1 MHRFPSIPAAS
12 RIQGPRIAVGGISH
26 ETNTFS
32 PVPTT
37 LDAFRAR
44 AHLVGDALVQQGRG
58 ARNVLGGI
66 IDAAT
71 EAGVTLVPTLFASAT
86 PGGVVTRAAF
96 EYLRDRLL
104 DRLRPPYLGPL
115 PLSGVV
121 LALHGAMVV
130 EGEEDAEGALL
141 RDVRVMVGPN
151 VPLVAVLDFHAN
163 VSSLMDASADLLIG
177 YGTYPHI
184 DTYER
189 GQEAVERVLALRR
202 GRLRPVT
209 ALRVVPLL
217 APLPAQRTNGATPMR
232 EVMRRAE
239 ELRREPGVVSIS
251 VAGGFP
257 YSDVPGAGLSVHVAT
272 DGDQSLADRLADC
285 VAGAAWDRRAR
296 FAVRGLPP
304 DEAIDR
310 ALELTKPGRPVV
322 LADVA
327 DNPGAGA
334 AGDGTVLLARLLARG
349 VTGAALGVLVD
360 PDTVAA
366 AVGVGVGGVLRRGV
380 GGVSDSRGGGPVEA
394 AWRVRALTDGAF
406 TNRGPMGTGGATR
419 LGRTAVLEAGGVEVV
434 VCERRVQALDPE
446 LFRAA
451 GIDPTSR
458 RVLAVKSS
466 VHFRAAFEPLAA
478 AVLEVETM
486 GLSGSDLVSLPYR
499 RVRRPIWPLDRE
511 VRFLA

>member
-1 MHRFPSIPAAS
+1 M
-12 RIQGPRIAVGGISH
+12 GGISH

-32 PVPTT
+32 PMKTT

-44 AHLVGDALVQQGRG
+44 AYLVGDAVVQQGRG

-66 IDAAT
+66 VDAAT
-71 EAGVTLVPTLFASAT
+71 EAGATLVPTLFASAT
-86 PGGVVTRAAF
+86 PGGVVTREAF
-96 EYLRDRLL
+96 EHLRDRLL
-104 DRLRPPYLGPL
+104 DRLRPPYTGPL

-121 LALHGAMVV
+121 LALHGAMVA
-130 EGEEDAEGALL
+130 EGEENAEGALL
-141 RDVRVMVGPN
+141 RDVRAVIGPN

-163 VSSLMDASADLLIG
+163 VSSLMATSADLLIG
-177 YGTYPHI
+177 YGTYPHV

-189 GQEAVERVLALRR
+189 GQEAVEHVLTLRR
-202 GRLRPVT
+202 RPRHPAT
-209 ALRVVPLL
+209 ALRIVPLL
-217 APLPAQRTNGATPMR
+217 APLPAQRTTGPTPMR
-232 EVMRRAE
+232 DVMRHAE
-239 ELRREPGVVSIS
+239 AFRREPGVVSIS

-257 YSDVPGAGLSVHVAT
+257 YSDVPAAGLSVHVAT
-272 DGDQSLADRLADC
+272 DGDQSLADSLADR
-285 VAGAAWDRRAR
+285 VASTVWDRRAR
-296 FAVRGLPP
+296 FATRGLPP

-310 ALELTKPGRPVV
+310 ALDLTKPGRPVV

-334 AGDGTVLLARLLARG
+334 AGDGTTLLARLLARG
-349 VTGAALGVLVD
+349 VTGAALGVIAD
-360 PDTVAA
+360 PETVAA
-366 AVGVGVGGVLRRGV
+366 AAGAGVGGVVRRGV
-380 GGVSDSRGGGPVEA
+380 GGRTDSRTGAPVEA
-394 AWRVRALTDGAF
+394 AWRVCALTDGAF

-451 GIDPTSR
+451 GIDPAAR

-478 AVLEVETM
+478 AVLEVETP